1 MLSKSKVLAIN
12 GGPKTIK
19 QTFSVYNTMG
29 PEEVEAASEVLKSGV
44 LSDFV
49 GAPGKNFLGGRNVK
63 AFEQDFKK
71 RFEIKNAISVNS
83 WTSGLIAMVGALGIE
98 PGDEVLVSPWTM
110 CASAIAILHWNAI
123 PVFVDI
129 DEDTFCIDPTKI
141 EEKITTR
148 TKAILVVDIFG
159 QSADMDPILKIAK
172 KYDLKVISD
181 CAQSPGAR
189 YKGKLA
195 GTIADIGGFSFNYHK
210 HIHTGEGGMIVTDD
224 FLLAEKCQLIRNHA
238 EAVMVDK
245 PDADLTNMIGYNFRL
260 GEIESAIGIKQ
271 LRKLETAISSRQ
283 KAASRLTEVLKNI
296 EGLTAPVTRMDC
308 THVYYFYAMK
318 HDANLTG
325 ISRDRVY
332 DALIAEGVPFLS
344 KKYENLHMLPMFLKK
359 QCYGTKQFPWSLNKT
374 VNYNYGAGT
383 CDVAERMNEHE
394 YLGIFMCGSNYEDD
408 EVSLIGDAIKKVY
421 SNISELL

>member
-1 MLSKSKVLAIN
+1 MSSKSKALAIN
-12 GGPKTIK
+12 GGTKTIGQK
-19 QTFSVYNTMG
+19 FSVYNTMG
-29 PEEVEAASEVLKSGV
+29 SEEVDAASEVVKSGV

-49 GAPGKNFLGGRNVK
+49 GAPGKNFLGGHYVK
-63 AFEQDFKK
+63 AFESEFKN
-71 RFEIKNAISVNS
+71 RFEIKNTVSVNS

-129 DEDTFCIDPTKI
+129 DEDTFCIDPMKI

-148 TKAILVVDIFG
+148 TRAILVVDIFG
-159 QSADMDPILKIAK
+159 QSADMDQILKIAK

-189 YKGKLA
+189 YKGMLA

-210 HIHTGEGGMIVTDD
+210 HIHTGEGGMIVTND

-238 EAVMVDK
+238 EAGIVDK

-271 LRKLETAISSRQ
+271 LAKLDRAIHSRQ
-283 KAASRLTEVLKNI
+283 RAASFLTDIIKDI
-296 EGLTAPVTRMDC
+296 DGLTAPLVRAEC
-308 THVYYFYAMK
+308 SHVYYFYAMK
-318 HDANLTG
+318 HNTKLTG
-325 ISRDRVY
+325 VTRDRVY
-332 DALIAEGVPFLS
+332 DALIAEGVPFIS

-359 QCYGTKQFPWSLNKT
+359 QCYGSKHFPWSINKN
-374 VNYNYGAGT
+374 VKYIYGGGT
-383 CDVAERMNEHE
+383 CEVAERLNKDE
-394 YLGIFMCGSNYEDD
+394 YIGIFMCGSNYEDH
-408 EVSLIGDAIKKVY
+408 EINLVGEAIKKVY
-421 SNISELL
+421 SNLDTLR